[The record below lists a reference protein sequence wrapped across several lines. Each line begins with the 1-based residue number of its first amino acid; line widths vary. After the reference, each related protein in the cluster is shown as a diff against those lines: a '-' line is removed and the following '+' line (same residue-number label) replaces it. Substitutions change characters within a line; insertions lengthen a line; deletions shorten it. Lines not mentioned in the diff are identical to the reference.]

1 MSVLRSWRWCPR
13 CRAELVHGEGQVDCR
28 SCGFAWYANSQPT
41 SSAIVRDA
49 EGRILLA
56 RRALEPDQGKWDLP
70 GGFMDEGEHP
80 RAAAIRELREE
91 TGLEIDPLDL
101 VAVEVDAYGE
111 DEDAPSTLN
120 LYWSARV
127 VSGEPEPADD
137 VSELRWFRPDELP
150 PDDELAFQVNARL
163 LARFRP

>member
-1 MSVLRSWRWCPR
+1 MGVLRAWQWCPR
-13 CRAELVHGEGQVDCR
+13 CRAELVHGDGRVDCP

-41 SSAIVRDA
+41 SSAVVLDD

-56 RRALEPDQGKWDLP
+56 RRAIAPDQGKWDLP
-70 GGFMDEGEHP
+70 GGFMEEGEHP
-80 RAAAIRELREE
+80 RAAVIRELREE
-91 TGLEIDPLDL
+91 TGLEIEPLDL

-111 DEDAPSTLN
+111 DEDAPATLN

-127 VSGEPEPADD
+127 LTGNSEAADD

-150 PDDELAFQVNARL
+150 PDEELAFQVNARL
-163 LARFRP
+163 LARFRA